1 MGRKEQYKRILNY
14 TANLLILVIQGMMFA
29 YIWYTTYLNNIRDTF
44 FWNKG
49 NWAVVGMYLLII
61 FFFTKVLGGYNVSYL
76 RITDVFLSQI
86 LAIIASNM
94 VGYLQI
100 CIVGRDYM
108 QVRPMVMLT
117 IAELGVILPVIYV
130 FRYFFTRFYPPS
142 KIIVIY
148 GEYSPQDLIEKINSR
163 KDQLDVCA
171 TESVKVGYE
180 ALYTKIMQYEAVVLC
195 DLPSEIRNQIL
206 KFCFDQKKRTYITP
220 KLSDIIITGAEKI
233 HLFDT
238 PLMLARNQGM
248 TIEQRFLKRAMD
260 IVLSIITIIITSPM
274 FLLIAACIKFYDG
287 GPVFY
292 TQERVTRDSKRFQII
307 KFRSM
312 RVNSEKEGA
321 RLARKGD
328 DRITPVGRI
337 LRRIHFDE
345 FPQIF
350 NILAGDM
357 SFVGPRPERAEI
369 AEEYERIVPEFGFRL
384 KVKAGLTGYAQ
395 IYGKYNTIPYDKL
408 KLDLTYVENY
418 SIWLDM
424 KLMLLTFKILFQR
437 ENTEGVEHSQKTAV
451 KNKKG

>member
-1 MGRKEQYKRILNY
+1 
-14 TANLLILVIQGMMFA
+14 
-29 YIWYTTYLNNIRDTF
+29 
-44 FWNKG
+44 
-49 NWAVVGMYLLII
+49 MYLLII
-61 FFFTKVLGGYNVSYL
+61 FFFTKVMGGYNVAYFRIADIYL
-76 RITDVFLSQI
+76 AQT
-86 LAIIASNM
+86 LAVVASNL

-100 CIVGRDYM
+100 CIVGREYM
-108 QVRPMVMLT
+108 DAEPIILLT
-117 IAELGVILPVIYV
+117 IGELLVIFPLI
-130 FRYFFTRFYPPS
+130 FIIRYFFVRLYPPS

-148 GEYSPQDLIEKINSR
+148 GEYSPKDLIEKINSR
-163 KDQLDVCA
+163 KDQLNVCA
-171 TESVKVGYE
+171 MESVKVGYE
-180 ALYTKIMQYEAVVLC
+180 ALYLKIMEYEAVVLC

-220 KLSDIIITGAEKI
+220 KLSDIIITGAEKV

-238 PLMLARNQGM
+238 PLMVARNQGM
-248 TIEQRFLKRAMD
+248 TIEQRFLKRSMD
-260 IVLSIITIIITSPM
+260 IILSIVTIVLTSPL
-274 FLLIAACIKFYDG
+274 FLLIAASIKLYDH

-292 TQERVTRDSKRFQII
+292 TQERVTRDGKRFQII

-321 RLARKGD
+321 RLAKKGD
-328 DRITPVGRI
+328 DRITPIGKI

-350 NILAGDM
+350 NIFLGDM

-424 KLMLLTFKILFQR
+424 KLLLLTIKIIFQK
-437 ENTEGVEHSQKTAV
+437 ENTEGVDQSQKTAA
-451 KNKKG
+451 KKTSKG